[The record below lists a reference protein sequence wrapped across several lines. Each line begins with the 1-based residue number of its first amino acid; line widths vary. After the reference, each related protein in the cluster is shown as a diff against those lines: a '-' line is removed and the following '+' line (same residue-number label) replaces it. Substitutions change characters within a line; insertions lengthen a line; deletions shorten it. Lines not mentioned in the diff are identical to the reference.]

1 MATTITV
8 IQVVLSLLLGVNAL
22 SQLLVPYAKFSN
34 WLGQGWSKD
43 FRPWHI
49 KLIGI
54 LKLCA
59 IVGMIAPL
67 FVPSLAMFTP
77 LAAVGLALVMS
88 GAMATHLRR
97 EEYLRVVGLLIVFLA
112 PLLFVAYGRLVGFA
126 SI

>member
-1 MATTITV
+1 MDSVITIL
-8 IQVVLSLLLGVNAL
+8 QVLMIVLLGVNGV
-22 SQLLVPYAKFSN
+22 SQLFVPYAKFSN
-34 WLGQGWSKD
+34 WTGQAWSKD
-43 FRPWHI
+43 FKPWHI

-54 LKLCA
+54 LKLFA

-67 FVPSLAMFTP
+67 FVPSLALLTP
-77 LAAVGLALVMS
+77 LAAIGLALIIA

-126 SI
+126 V